1 MGLAFIHL
9 NFSVRV
15 GVLLLLVSL
24 CRPAYG
30 QFASPDDDGFLP
42 KLADL
47 PPDAGLGVGLEYR
60 KKGLANGF
68 ADFRGEVAASVK
80 RYERALLQLRLPNLG
95 SKKLFADF
103 LAEYRNY
110 PEENFWG
117 LGPDAGEGRRT
128 DFRLEDFRFQTAFGV
143 RPLRNLSVAVTA
155 GYLQVNTGRG
165 RDRSFR
171 SIEELFSPAEVPALD
186 RQPDYNLAGA
196 FVEYDNRDKAADP
209 RDGGLYSL
217 RWIYHDDR
225 SFNQFSFHRFEAD
238 ARRYIGLFKEYR
250 RPQTIAL
257 RAMTSFSDKG
267 ASQQVPFFM
276 QRTLGGADT
285 LRGFRQYRFRDE
297 NFLLLNLE
305 YRWHASEY
313 VDVVPFVDA
322 GRVFGR
328 PSDLGLNDL
337 EASLGVGGRLK
348 FGERVIVRLD
358 AAAGREG
365 LRLWLRGAH
374 TF

>member
-1 MGLAFIHL
+1 VGSAFIHL
-9 NFSVRV
+9 NFSVRI

-24 CRPAYG
+24 YDPAYG
-30 QFASPDDDGFLP
+30 QFASPDDEGFLP
-42 KLADL
+42 KIADL

-60 KKGLANGF
+60 KNGLANGL
-68 ADFRGEVAASVK
+68 ADFRGEVGASVK
-80 RYERALLQLRLPNLG
+80 RYERAVFQLQLPRLA

-117 LGPDAGEGRRT
+117 IGPDTDEGRRT
-128 DFRLEDFRFQTAFGV
+128 DFRLEDFLFQTTLGV
-143 RPLRNLSVAVTA
+143 RPLRNVRLGVTA
-155 GYLQVNTGRG
+155 GMLQVNTGRG
-165 RDRSFR
+165 RDRDFP
-171 SIEELFSPAEVPALD
+171 SIEELFTPNEVPALE

-196 FVEYDNRDKAADP
+196 FVEYDNRDKEADP

-217 RWIYHDDR
+217 RWTYHDDR
-225 SFNQFSFHRFEAD
+225 DFNQFSFHRFEAD

-267 ASQQVPFFM
+267 VSQQVPFFM
-276 QRTLGGADT
+276 QRTLGGADN

-305 YRWHASEY
+305 YRWRLSEY
-313 VDVVPFVDA
+313 FDAVPFVDA
-322 GRVFGR
+322 GRVFQR
-328 PSDLGLNDL
+328 PSDFGLNDL

-365 LRLWLRGAH
+365 FRLWLRGSH